1 MIKVKDSVRIV
12 SWEDQYHEEFR
23 NIAIAWLEKFVSVE
37 PEDLK
42 ILNDPKG
49 YVLDQGGAIFFALI
63 DGAVTGTVFMLKNG
77 ASSFELAKLGVKE
90 EFKGFKIGEELMLTA
105 ISFAKEQ
112 NAQKIILFSNKKL
125 VPALKLY
132 EKLGFVELSL
142 ENNKYIESDIKME
155 LLLG

>member
-1 MIKVKDSVRIV
+1 
-12 SWEDQYHEEFR
+12 
-23 NIAIAWLEKFVSVE
+23 
-37 PEDLK
+37 
-42 ILNDPKG
+42 
-49 YVLDQGGAIFFALI
+49 
-63 DGAVTGTVFMLKNG
+63 
-77 ASSFELAKLGVKE
+77 
-90 EFKGFKIGEELMLTA
+90 MLTA
-105 ISFAKEQ
+105 ISFVKEQ